1 MGRIIRFGVS
11 MEEKLL
17 EAFDRFIKR
26 EGYKNRSEAIRD
38 VIRKE
43 FVEEEWEKDIDVAGC
58 ILLVYDHHKRDL
70 VTRIMD
76 IQHDYYEN
84 IVSTQHIHMDHHN
97 CLEIIVVKGKAGVI
111 RQLYGLLKSLKGV
124 KYSTLSK
131 ASTGRKI

>member
-1 MGRIIRFGVS
+1 MGKIIRFGVS

-17 EAFDRFIKR
+17 ETFDHFINR

-43 FVEEEWEKDIDVAGC
+43 FVEEEWEKDVIVAGC
-58 ILLVYDHHKRDL
+58 LLLVYDHHKRDL
-70 VTRIMD
+70 VSKIMET
-76 IQHDYYEN
+76 QHNYHE
-84 IVSTQHIHMDHHN
+84 IIISTQHIHMDHKN
-97 CLEIIVVKGKAGVI
+97 CLEIIVVKGKAETI
-111 RQLYGLLKSLKGV
+111 RRLYGILKALKGV